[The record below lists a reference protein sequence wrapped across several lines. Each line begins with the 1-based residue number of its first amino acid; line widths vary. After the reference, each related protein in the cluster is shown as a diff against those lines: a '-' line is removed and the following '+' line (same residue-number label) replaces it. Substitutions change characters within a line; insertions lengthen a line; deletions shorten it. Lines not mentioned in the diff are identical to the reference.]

1 MGWLTTTYLSP
12 LSPGGNFSAIKDMV
26 WLWDCSK
33 ALAKMQRGAKA
44 ELGGGGCRQVPL
56 QWVWLGTEQGCGR
69 CPGPPLIA
77 LSLGSATAGTSEVRL
92 EPPQS

>member
-44 ELGGGGCRQVPL
+44 ELGGGGMQAGPTAVGLAGDRAGLWPL
-56 QWVWLGTEQGCGR
+56 PGATTR
-69 CPGPPLIA
+69 CLV
-77 LSLGSATAGTSEVRL
+77 TR
-92 EPPQS
+92 